1 MKFESRLPQ
10 YVVAHIRRVF
20 AEDPRTSELGVRV
33 MIRGET
39 VHLSGEVSTQH
50 RKHEL
55 ESIVAEIYPDVQVHN
70 DIHVMSSAEPQPE
83 CEDLT

>member
-1 MKFESRLPQ
+1 
-10 YVVAHIRRVF
+10 
-20 AEDPRTSELGVRV
+20 